1 MGKFR
6 FKFENIARIKETL
19 KKKIQRDI
27 GLIDIKI
34 SKFQRDIGTLK
45 ENFEKEK
52 KYYFEKHAKV
62 NEIQSLE
69 RHEIFIKKKIISFEN
84 EIKKLKSL
92 RMKKIDEL
100 VSLSKDEKMLE
111 TLKEN
116 YLEKFREEERK
127 TEGKLFDELALR
139 KSSRGVK

>member
-34 SKFQRDIGTLK
+34 SKFQRDIETLK
-45 ENFEKEK
+45 VNFEKEK

-100 VSLSKDEKMLE
+100 VSLSKDEKMFE